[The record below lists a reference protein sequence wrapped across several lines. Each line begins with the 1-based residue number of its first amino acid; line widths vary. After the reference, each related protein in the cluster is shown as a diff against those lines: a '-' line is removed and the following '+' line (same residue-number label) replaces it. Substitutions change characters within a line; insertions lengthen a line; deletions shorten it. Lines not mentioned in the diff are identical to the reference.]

1 MTTKTKNK
9 LYGIGNALLSELFPD
24 RCAIC
29 DKLLDSGKCVCDD
42 CNDSFSRQPR
52 KFYSGKTLCYSVCE
66 YRDVNKKIVLGAK
79 KGRDFYKLSFMATEI
94 YELLKNNGVMDEI
107 EVIVPA
113 PMSLA
118 KRLKKGFNHTEKLT
132 RHISYLS
139 GIDTVKAVKKIR
151 ETREQKTLSRE
162 ERRVGVFTC
171 RKTGHNL
178 LKHLGMN
185 CQNVLDGI
193 KQNLFALYAKEVLL
207 AVELI
212 ERNEALVQI
221 YNVGILGGCVGLYLS
236 VRIVRLIWQSR
247 RRYPRSTR

>member
-9 LYGIGNALLSELFPD
+9 LYEISNKFLSELYPD
-24 RCAIC
+24 RCAVC
-29 DKLLDSGKCVCDD
+29 DAIIDAGNCVCAD
-42 CNDSFSRQPR
+42 CNEQFPR
-52 KFYSGKTLCYSVCE
+52 KPEIFRLGKTTCYNVCE
-66 YRDVNKKIVLGAK
+66 YSDVNKKIVLGAK

-162 ERRVGVFTC
+162 ERMKNLKGSFAMSK
-171 RKTGHNL
+171 RKALSGRTVLLVDDVTTTGSTL
-178 LKHLGMN
+178 SE
-185 CQNVLDGI
+185 V
-193 KQNLFALYAKEVLL
+193 AEVLRKAGNEVIC
-207 AVELI
+207 AVFARTPYKENDTT
-212 ERNEALVQI
+212 E
-221 YNVGILGGCVGLYLS
+221 
-236 VRIVRLIWQSR
+236 
-247 RRYPRSTR
+247 

>member
-29 DKLLDSGKCVCDD
+29 DKLLDSGKCICDD

-66 YRDVNKKIVLGAK
+66 YSDVNKKIVLGAK

-151 ETREQKTLSRE
+151 ETSEQKTLSRE
-162 ERRVGVFTC
+162 ERMKNLKGSFAMSK
-171 RKTGHNL
+171 RKAVSGKTVLLVDDVTTTGSTL
-178 LKHLGMN
+178 SE
-185 CQNVLDGI
+185 V
-193 KQNLFALYAKEVLL
+193 AEVLRKAGNEVIC
-207 AVELI
+207 AVFARTPYKENDTT
-212 ERNEALVQI
+212 E
-221 YNVGILGGCVGLYLS
+221 
-236 VRIVRLIWQSR
+236 
-247 RRYPRSTR
+247 

>member
-9 LYGIGNALLSELFPD
+9 LYGIGNAILSELFPD

-94 YELLKNNGVMDEI
+94 YELLKSNGVMDEI

-113 PMSLA
+113 PMSPM

-162 ERRVGVFTC
+162 ERM
-171 RKTGHNL
+171 KNL
-178 LKHLGMN
+178 K
-185 CQNVLDGI
+185 DS
-193 KQNLFALYAKEVLL
+193 FALSDKKAVSGKTVLLVDDVTTTGSTLSEVAEVLRKAGNKVIC
-207 AVELI
+207 AVFARTPYRENDTT
-212 ERNEALVQI
+212 E
-221 YNVGILGGCVGLYLS
+221 
-236 VRIVRLIWQSR
+236 
-247 RRYPRSTR
+247 